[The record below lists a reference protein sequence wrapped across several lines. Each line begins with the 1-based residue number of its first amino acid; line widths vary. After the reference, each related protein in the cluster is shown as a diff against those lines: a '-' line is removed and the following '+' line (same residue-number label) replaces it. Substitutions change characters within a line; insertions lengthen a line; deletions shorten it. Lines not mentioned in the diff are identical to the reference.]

1 MDVNW
6 LYKATLDSSKS
17 IVVHEGGS
25 SSSKTYSIIQGLF
38 TIASTQRNKVITV
51 VGSDLPNLKKGAI
64 RDAKNV
70 VDSTSFFSQQ
80 IDRFNKS
87 DYIYY
92 FKTGSIIEFTSYA
105 DEQDAKNG
113 KRDYCF
119 LNEANGISK
128 NIFEQLRIRTNVKS
142 IIDFNPSAS
151 FWAHETL
158 KGRDDVDWFNSTYR
172 DNDFIHPTILK
183 SILGY
188 EPTPQ
193 NIARKTANEYR
204 WKVYG
209 LGELGRLEGLIFP
222 EFEEVDE
229 FPKYPKWKVYGL
241 DFGYTNDPTVLTET
255 ALFGGELYTRQL
267 IYETGLTNSDIAK
280 KLRELNLNGSQKIIA
295 DSAEPK
301 SIEELNRFGFY
312 LEGAEKGKDS
322 VMNGIDQLKRYKIN
336 VLRSSKELVEE
347 FSSYTWAKDR
357 NGQALNKPI
366 DKWNHGIDSIRYATN
381 TQLFR
386 PDITTS
392 GLESLTDQ
400 IYEQGVMI

>member
-6 LYKATLDSSKS
+6 LYKATLDSLKS

-229 FPKYPKWKVYGL
+229 FPKYPKWKVFGL

-255 ALFGGELYTRQL
+255 ALFSGELYTRQL

-280 KLRELNLNGSQKIIA
+280 KLRELNINGSQKIIA

-301 SIEELNRFGFY
+301 SIEELNRFGFF

-386 PDITTS
+386 PEITTS